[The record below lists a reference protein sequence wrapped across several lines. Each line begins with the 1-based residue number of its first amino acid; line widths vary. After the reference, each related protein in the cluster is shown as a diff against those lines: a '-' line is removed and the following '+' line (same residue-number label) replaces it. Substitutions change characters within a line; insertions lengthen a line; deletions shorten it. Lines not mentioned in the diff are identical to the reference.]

1 NTRSPPGTTPMTTTY
16 RRFLGLSII
25 ASAAAVAL
33 AAEPARQAD
42 SDAFHRKMVA
52 KADEAVAAAR
62 PKAEKDPNRPR
73 FHFQAPAPWT
83 NHADGAVQWMATSRD
98 DMLTWDKYPANP
110 VLTGALHKGVVIKDW
125 RDPYA
130 WGDGDRWFMVLGG
143 HRDGGK
149 GCAEIYRSPDLVHWE
164 FLNI

>member
-73 FHFQAPAPWT
+73 FHFQAPAQWMNDP
-83 NHADGAVQWMATSRD
+83 NGPVFYKGEYHLFYQHNPYAAADGP
-98 DMLTWDKYPANP
+98 KY
-110 VLTGALHKGVVIKDW
+110 
-125 RDPYA
+125 
-130 WGDGDRWFMVLGG
+130 WG
-143 HRDGGK
+143 HAK
-149 GCAEIYRSPDLVHWE
+149 SKDLVHWQHLPIALAPSTDRGE
-164 FLNI
+164 